1 MFVVLFVSCIVHNVP
16 IHRECRSRFTWK
28 WIYRVFLRLITSKCY
43 RLLLTDAGRDRHVDV
58 LFDMRRVRKCI
69 NSTVVNL
76 EIVVESNV
84 R

>member
-1 MFVVLFVSCIVHNVP
+1 MSPFIASVILYYVEMDL
-16 IHRECRSRFTWK
+16 SRFPC
-28 WIYRVFLRLITSKCY
+28 LITSNRD
-43 RLLLTDAGRDRHVDV
+43 RLLLTDAGHDRHVDV
-58 LFDMRRVRKCI
+58 LFDMRPVRKCI